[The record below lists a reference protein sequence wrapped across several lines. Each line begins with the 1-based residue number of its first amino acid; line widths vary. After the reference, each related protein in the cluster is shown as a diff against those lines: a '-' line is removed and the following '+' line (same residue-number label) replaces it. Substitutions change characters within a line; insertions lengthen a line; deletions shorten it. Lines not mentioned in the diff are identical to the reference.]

1 MGAASSKT
9 RHHDSEQ
16 SGTPT
21 SRRRYSRSLLSPHAS
36 APASPNS
43 PDTPDAEVVHAR
55 WQNLISSRRRRR
67 NQGALDSDG
76 AEVATSPI
84 LSTPGASADRDANGP
99 FSSNIVP
106 ALGGDVQHICGDDAP
121 VLSPKAAT
129 IAALTMETAAREE
142 EEERARCLADRE
154 LPDRPEAARMV
165 GAGSIG
171 RKRRAARLESTGFI
185 GVNGTGTNEEFG
197 LSENWLI
204 DRSAITLG
212 KSIGHSSF
220 GTVCEGRL
228 NGTRV
233 AVKTIKREAGVSR
246 GTDYEAIAKEAEF
259 NCRLRHPNIVLF
271 MGITLQPDQVCIVTE
286 LMARGNVRDLLVP
299 AASGKTLKLEL
310 SIRMQ
315 WALDTAQGMA
325 YLHSLK
331 PPMIHRDL
339 KTTNLLVDRGMNV
352 KICDF
357 GLSRFQ
363 ADDKIM
369 TAVGT
374 VQFAAPEVLKHERYS
389 EKVDL
394 FSYGTVLWELYTRSP
409 VFDRQPQLM
418 VYKAVIDGAMPSVD
432 DACNEEYRA
441 IMQDCWSQDPQK
453 RPTFQQVITRMSAL
467 VDEE

>member
-1 MGAASSKT
+1 MST
-9 RHHDSEQ
+9 
-16 SGTPT
+16 
-21 SRRRYSRSLLSPHAS
+21 RRRHRG
-36 APASPNS
+36 
-43 PDTPDAEVVHAR
+43 
-55 WQNLISSRRRRR
+55 
-67 NQGALDSDG
+67 NQALDFLG
-76 AEVATSPI
+76 ADVATSPI
-84 LSTPGASADRDANGP
+84 LSTPGASADRDINAP
-99 FSSNIVP
+99 ITSP
-106 ALGGDVQHICGDDAP
+106 AMPLGDVQHFCGSDAP
-121 VLSPKAAT
+121 ILSPKAAA
-129 IAALTMETAAREE
+129 IAARTMECAAREE
-142 EEERARCLADRE
+142 AEEHARGLADRE
-154 LPDRPEAARMV
+154 LPDRPEAAHM
-165 GAGSIG
+165 AGPGSVA
-171 RKRRAARLESTGFI
+171 RKRRAARMRTGGF
-185 GVNGTGTNEEFG
+185 GGNFDNASVGAGKNDEFG

-204 DRSAITLG
+204 ERSSITLG
-212 KSIGHSSF
+212 KTIGHSSF

-233 AVKTIKREAGVSR
+233 AVKTIKREAGAAAQ
-246 GTDYEAIAKEAEF
+246 TDYDTIAKEAEF

-271 MGITLQPDQVCIVTE
+271 MGISLQPAEVCIVTE

-299 AASGKTLKLEL
+299 GASGKTVKLDL
-310 SIRMQ
+310 SLRMQ

-325 YLHSLK
+325 YLHSLN

-363 ADDKIM
+363 AEDKIM

-394 FSYGTVLWELYTRSP
+394 FSFGTVLWELYTRAP
-409 VFDRQPQLM
+409 VFDRQPQLQ

-432 DACNEEYRA
+432 NACDQNYRTL
-441 IMQDCWSQDPQK
+441 MQDCWSQDPKK
-453 RPTFQQVITRMSAL
+453 RPTFQDAITRLSEL